1 MYHIRIFFF
10 HVFSDFS
17 FQEFFAEFAPLD
29 HFPRISKHNKSKKN
43 EDLPVGMTFEASSIF
58 QFLLGL
64 TSDTFKVEEGRQED
78 AEEFLTFFLNAL
90 NDEMLALLKLLLE
103 DEEDELEGKIFP
115 PIFFLHF
122 S

>member
-1 MYHIRIFFF
+1 
-10 HVFSDFS
+10 
-17 FQEFFAEFAPLD
+17 
-29 HFPRISKHNKSKKN
+29 
-43 EDLPVGMTFEASSIF
+43 MTFEASSIF

>member
-1 MYHIRIFFF
+1 M
-10 HVFSDFS
+10 
-17 FQEFFAEFAPLD
+17 D

-103 DEEDELEGKIFP
+103 DEEDELEGQFYSILYIF
-115 PIFFLHF
+115 